1 MIAHGRNSPQNGGAL
16 TSSKPKG
23 AKSRVVGYESLM
35 SNIQLKKLKKVS
47 PFRKVAIG
55 TWATAYDPSVYGTL
69 NLRME
74 EAERYIAAFR
84 KKTGEKLT
92 VTHLVTAA
100 VAKALAAV
108 PEANGIL
115 RYNRIYLRQSVD
127 ISMLVLADDPETGE
141 IDLSTAT
148 IRNADQITLVEQIQQ
163 ATEQVQNI
171 RAGNDKAMKK
181 SKNSI
186 RKIPFWF
193 MNRFMKILSFLM
205 YTLNLDLRWAGMPK
219 DPFGGAV
226 VTSIGSLGLDTAYVP
241 LVPYSR
247 VPIFVAPGAIRDEP
261 VVDNGVVKP
270 GRVMGLHA
278 TFDHRFI
285 DGAHASK
292 LARVFR
298 QVLEHPF
305 EELDSLD

>member
-1 MIAHGRNSPQNGGAL
+1 MA
-16 TSSKPKG
+16 
-23 AKSRVVGYESLM
+23 
-35 SNIQLKKLKKVS
+35 NIKLRKLKKVS
-47 PFRKVAIG
+47 PFRKIAIG
-55 TWATAYDPSVYGTL
+55 SWQTTYDPSVYGTL

-84 KKTGEKLT
+84 EKTGEKLT

-100 VAKALAAV
+100 VGKALAAV

-115 RYNRIYLRQSVD
+115 RFNRIYLRESVD
-127 ISMLVLADDPETGE
+127 VSILVLADDPETGE
-141 IDLSTAT
+141 IDLSSAT
-148 IRNADQITLVEQIQQ
+148 IRNADKITLLEQLQQ
-163 ATEQVQNI
+163 VKAQVRDI
-171 RAGNDKAMKK
+171 REGNDKAMKK

-193 MNRFMKILSFLM
+193 INFFLKMLSFFM
-205 YTLNLDLRWAGMPK
+205 YTLNLDMRWAGMPK

-241 LVPYSR
+241 LVPYTR
-247 VPIFVAPGAIRDEP
+247 VPIFLAPGAIRDAA
-261 VVDNGVVKP
+261 VVDDGVVKP

-292 LARVFR
+292 LSRVFR
-298 QVLEHPF
+298 RVLENPF
-305 EELDSLD
+305 EELDHLD

>member
-1 MIAHGRNSPQNGGAL
+1 
-16 TSSKPKG
+16 
-23 AKSRVVGYESLM
+23 M
-35 SNIQLKKLKKVS
+35 SNIKLKKLKKVS

-55 TWATAYDPSVYGTL
+55 TWNTAYDPTVYGSL
-69 NLRME
+69 NVRME
-74 EAERYIAAFR
+74 EAERYIKAFR
-84 KKTGEKLT
+84 EKTEKKLT
-92 VTHLVTAA
+92 ITHIVTAA
-100 VAKALAAV
+100 LAKALAAV

-127 ISMLVLADDPETGE
+127 ISMLVLADDPVTGE

-148 IRNADQITLVEQIQQ
+148 IRNADKITLLEQIEQ
-163 ATEQVQNI
+163 ASSQVKNI
-171 RAGNDKAMKK
+171 RSGQDKAMKK
-181 SKNSI
+181 SKDTVRI
-186 RKIPFWF
+186 IPFWF
-193 MNRFMKILSFLM
+193 MNAFMKMLSFFM
-205 YTLNLDLRWAGMPK
+205 YTLNLDMRWAGMPK

-247 VPIFVAPGAIRDEP
+247 VPIFLAPGAVRDEP
-261 VVDNGVVKP
+261 VVEDGVVKP

-292 LARVFR
+292 LARIFKE
-298 QVLEHPF
+298 VLENPF
-305 EELDSLD
+305 ERLDSLD

>member
-1 MIAHGRNSPQNGGAL
+1 
-16 TSSKPKG
+16 
-23 AKSRVVGYESLM
+23 
-35 SNIQLKKLKKVS
+35 
-47 PFRKVAIG
+47 
-55 TWATAYDPSVYGTL
+55 
-69 NLRME
+69 ME

-84 KKTGEKLT
+84 EKTGKKLT

-100 VAKALAAV
+100 VGKALAAV

-115 RYNRIYLRQSVD
+115 RYNRIYLRESVD
-127 ISMLVLADDPETGE
+127 VSMLVLADDPETGE
-141 IDLSTAT
+141 IDLSSAT
-148 IRNADQITLVEQIQQ
+148 VRGADKITLSEQLD
-163 ATEQVQNI
+163 QVSAQVRDI
-171 RAGNDKAMKK
+171 REGNDQAMKK

-193 MNRFMKILSFLM
+193 MNRFMKILSFFM
-205 YTLNLDLRWAGMPK
+205 YTLNLDMRWAGMPK

-247 VPIFVAPGAIRDEP
+247 VPIFVAPGAIQDQA
-261 VVDNGVVKP
+261 VVEDGVVKA

-278 TFDHRFI
+278 SFDHRFI

-292 LARVFR
+292 LARVFK
-298 QVLEHPF
+298 QVLENPF
-305 EELDSLD
+305 DELDPLE